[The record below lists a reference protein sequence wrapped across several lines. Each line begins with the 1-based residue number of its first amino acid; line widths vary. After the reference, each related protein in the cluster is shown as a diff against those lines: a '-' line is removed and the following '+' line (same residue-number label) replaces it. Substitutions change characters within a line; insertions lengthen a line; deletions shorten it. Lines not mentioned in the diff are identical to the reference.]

1 MKEKIIEPLKAYRGG
16 EIFDKWCKDND
27 IVFQTW
33 GDTSEDSIYIVI
45 DNEVCGRLDPTS
57 KIGKALI
64 GNGSVV
70 VSDLP
75 PRYRAPI
82 GEFYWYITS
91 CMYVDRQREDRDYYD
106 NSKYEA
112 RNYFASYEEAEEK
125 LHKIKEILK

>member
-1 MKEKIIEPLKAYRGG
+1 MEEKIIEPLKAYRGG

-27 IVFQTW
+27 IVFQSFVETR
-33 GDTSEDSIYIVI
+33 EDSLYIVI

-64 GNGSVV
+64 GIEAVI

-91 CMYVDRQREDRDYYD
+91 CMYVDRQRDDRDYYD

-112 RNYFASYEEAEEK
+112 RNYFETREEAEAK
-125 LHKIKEILK
+125 LIEIKEMLK